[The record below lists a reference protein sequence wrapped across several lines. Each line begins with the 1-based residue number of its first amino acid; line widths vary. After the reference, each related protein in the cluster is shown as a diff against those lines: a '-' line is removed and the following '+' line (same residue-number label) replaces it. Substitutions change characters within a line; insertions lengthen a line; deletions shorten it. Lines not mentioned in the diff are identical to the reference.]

1 MKFFEWIQVGYMY
14 DLEKKLKRKVE
25 RMMLALRISEMEK
38 MVSARVTGIRKQKS
52 KLAKMCV
59 Y

>member
-14 DLEKKLKRKVE
+14 DLEKQMKRKVE

-38 MVSARVTGIRKQKS
+38 MVSARVTGIRKQKG

>member
-1 MKFFEWIQVGYMY
+1 MKYFEWIQVGYMY

>member
-1 MKFFEWIQVGYMY
+1 MY
-14 DLEKKLKRKVE
+14 DLEKKMKRKVQW
-25 RMMLALRISEMEK
+25 MMLALRISEMEK